1 MFEGLGHLIAKIL
14 ISSAQYLERIDE
26 ATVDRMGRNVFT
38 LQQTL
43 SHMTATRDLALDH
56 AKAYFDLF
64 HQTPDELL
72 AGIVERGPSFTDMEY
87 INALQLLHRSHP
99 NAFGPVK
106 KHLERLS
113 DILGETGVTV

>member
-1 MFEGLGHLIAKIL
+1 MIAKIL

-64 HQTPDELL
+64 HHTPDELL

-99 NAFGPVK
+99 NSFGPVK